1 MTAHRKCVRGFWMQA
16 CVLLLGG
23 MDEGDR
29 ESAMFGM
36 QLGPL
41 RLSLHCSLIVPFLHN
56 PETSELEVQY
66 SQFVCSN
73 V

>member
-1 MTAHRKCVRGFWMQA
+1 MQA

-41 RLSLHCSLIVPFLHN
+41 RLPLHCSVSLCHSYITLKHQN
-56 PETSELEVQY
+56 
-66 SQFVCSN
+66 
-73 V
+73 